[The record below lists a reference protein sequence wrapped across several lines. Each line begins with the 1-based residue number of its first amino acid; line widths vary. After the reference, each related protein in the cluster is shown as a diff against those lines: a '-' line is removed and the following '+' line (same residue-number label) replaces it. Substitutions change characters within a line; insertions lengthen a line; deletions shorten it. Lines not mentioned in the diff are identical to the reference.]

1 MEFLGVLSKLF
12 VSFYYHPVTEEN
24 QIPFTLTLTPQLT
37 VFLHYGLSNT
47 QRHKVVVLC
56 NVYKSGTLSS
66 AARECHSLN

>member
-47 QRHKVVVLC
+47 QRHKVVVL
-56 NVYKSGTLSS
+56 
-66 AARECHSLN
+66 

>member
-47 QRHKVVVLC
+47 QRHKVVVLWHFKVLATDMYWQ
-56 NVYKSGTLSS
+56 N
-66 AARECHSLN
+66 H